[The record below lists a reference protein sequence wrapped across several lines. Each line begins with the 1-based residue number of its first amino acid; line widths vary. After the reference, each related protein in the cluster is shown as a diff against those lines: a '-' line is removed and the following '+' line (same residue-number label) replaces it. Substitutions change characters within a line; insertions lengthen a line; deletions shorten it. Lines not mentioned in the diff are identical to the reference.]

1 MKTVQ
6 KGKQKTLFSI
16 LPEQHFTPNSLTPE
30 AGFFNSVIPCA
41 ILVDANSTLFDDDR
55 IL

>member
-16 LPEQHFTPNSLTPE
+16 LAEQHSTPNSLTPE
-30 AGFFNSVIPCA
+30 AGFFNSVISCA
-41 ILVDANSTLFDDDR
+41 FLVDANSTLFDDDR